1 MPAIFS
7 MAGGAIGGSMGND
20 LAAGQK
26 PSFKKAWASIDKADL
41 AGRAI
46 GSTIGATLGSLL
58 LPGIGSMIGGIIG
71 NFIGGKVV
79 ELIRGKKGNEVK
91 NIRYGVGP
99 GGVMLNVG
107 PGGNQAAQPGEN
119 PFINKNDGGTS
130 GGFIPDK
137 NAVQPGGNDAKA
149 LKDRMIAAYQRYAQ
163 LLSEGKGETAEG
175 QQALQ
180 EYKQAFNA
188 YEEYMSK
195 AQAPAADKSEAGKA
209 K

>member
-1 MPAIFS
+1 
-7 MAGGAIGGSMGND
+7 
-20 LAAGQK
+20 
-26 PSFKKAWASIDKADL
+26 
-41 AGRAI
+41 
-46 GSTIGATLGSLL
+46 
-58 LPGIGSMIGGIIG
+58 MIGGMIG

-99 GGVMLNVG
+99 GGLSVNVG
-107 PGGNQAAQPGEN
+107 PAGSESSPGEN
-119 PFINKNDGGTS
+119 PFIGKDDTS
-130 GGFIPDK
+130 SGFIPDK
-137 NAVQPGGNDAKA
+137 NTIQPGGSNDAKS
-149 LKDRMIAAYQRYAQ
+149 LKDRMVSAYQRYAQ

-188 YEEYMSK
+188 YEEFMSK
-195 AQAPAADKSEAGKA
+195 NQAASAESSKTEAGKS